1 MKSARKLNIIKY
13 KDTKV
18 KQLSWV
24 AYLGS
29 VLHETLS
36 GEPMV
41 LKSIE
46 QDKRE
51 TKIYVPWK

>member
-1 MKSARKLNIIKY
+1 MKSVRKLNIIKY

-18 KQLSWV
+18 KQNSWV

-46 QDKRE
+46 QNKRE
-51 TKIYVPWK
+51 TKISVS

>member
-1 MKSARKLNIIKY
+1 MKSVRKLNIIKY

-18 KQLSWV
+18 KQHSWV
-24 AYLGS
+24 AYLGY

-36 GEPMV
+36 GESMV

-46 QDKRE
+46 QNERE
-51 TKIYVPWK
+51 TKIHVP